1 MMSVSFMM
9 QPEVMAPV
17 AFLAGAG
24 VGFLI
29 GRKTPKRA
37 RGGGGGVR
45 GDADGVELY
54 VGNLP
59 SEMEEPAL
67 RKEFERFGGIASVR
81 VVAGR
86 FQGRSKRFGF
96 VVMPVRREA
105 EAAIQ
110 AMHGRELLG
119 RQLVVNE
126 ARNPRRAGG
135 RRDY

>member
-1 MMSVSFMM
+1 MSVISVLM
-9 QPEVMAPV
+9 QHSV
-17 AFLAGAG
+17 AVPAALAVGLG

-29 GRKTPKRA
+29 GRKAPRYV
-37 RGGGGGVR
+37 RSSSGGGSR
-45 GDADGVELY
+45 DADGVELY

-67 RKEFERFGGIASVR
+67 RKEFERFGGILSVR

-96 VVMPVRREA
+96 VVMLNRREA

-126 ARNPRRAGG
+126 ARNPRRSSG
-135 RRDY
+135 RRD

>member
-1 MMSVSFMM
+1 MSVSFMH
-9 QPEVMAPV
+9 PAVVAP
-17 AFLAGAG
+17 AALAAG
-24 VGFLI
+24 LVVGFLI
-29 GRKTPKRA
+29 GRKAPKQGRN
-37 RGGGGGVR
+37 GVR
-45 GDADGVELY
+45 DTDGVELY

-59 SEMEEPAL
+59 SEMEEAAL
-67 RKEFERFGGIASVR
+67 RKEFERFGSIASVR

-96 VVMPVRREA
+96 VVMPERREA

-126 ARNPRRAGG
+126 ARNPRRGGG
-135 RRDY
+135 RRD

>member
-1 MMSVSFMM
+1 MSVSFMH
-9 QPEVMAPV
+9 PAVVAPV
-17 AFLAGAG
+17 ALVVGLG
-24 VGFLI
+24 VGFLM
-29 GRKTPKRA
+29 GRKAPKHVRSGDS
-37 RGGGGGVR
+37 GGH
-45 GDADGVELY
+45 DADGVELY

-59 SEMEEPAL
+59 PEMEEAAL
-67 RKEFERFGGIASVR
+67 RKEFERFGSIASVR

-96 VVMPVRREA
+96 VVMPNRREA

-126 ARNPRRAGG
+126 ARNPRRGSG
-135 RRDY
+135 RRE

>member
-1 MMSVSFMM
+1 MSVSCII
-9 QPEVMAPV
+9 QPVVVAPV
-17 AFLAGAG
+17 ALAVGLGIGFLMGRKAPKRVRSG
-24 VGFLI
+24 VGG
-29 GRKTPKRA
+29 GRDT
-37 RGGGGGVR
+37 
-45 GDADGVELY
+45 DGVELY

-59 SEMEEPAL
+59 SEMEEAAL
-67 RKEFERFGGIASVR
+67 RKEFERFGSIASVR

-96 VVMPVRREA
+96 VVMPDRREA

-126 ARNPRRAGG
+126 ARNPRRASG
-135 RRDY
+135 RHE